1 MSGYVDYKDEDGNW
15 AYDPLRVSATWL
27 SLSYGK
33 KYKGAIM
40 AGYSENLGTAKEHI
54 VANTYFNKIENTYF
68 NKNGYASINRMFRI
82 EPEFT
87 YNLGK
92 FTVGIEYMLTSAQYG
107 SNVPA
112 PGDDVA
118 AVAKAASRGLYT
130 VNLHWVMNHRVQA
143 MVRFTW

>member
-1 MSGYVDYKDEDGNW
+1 
-15 AYDPLRVSATWL
+15 
-27 SLSYGK
+27 
-33 KYKGAIM
+33 M

-107 SNVPA
+107 SKVPA

-130 VNLHWVMNHRVQA
+130 GNLHWVMNHRVQA